1 MSETRSGWRRARVRA
16 IAVGM
21 TIALTSLPLAAAE
34 ADRPATPPTL
44 TAAIAR
50 AAASEPLTAATAS
63 RAQTAPPAGAPNL
76 GSRGFFKTPLGMA
89 VIAVV
94 GAGTAYAIY
103 SAQHDR
109 IHSTVR

>member
-21 TIALTSLPLAAAE
+21 TVALTSLPLVAAE

-50 AAASEPLTAATAS
+50 AAASEPLAAATAS
-63 RAQTAPPAGAPNL
+63 RAQTANAGAPNL
-76 GSRGFFKTPLGMA
+76 ESKRFFKTPFGMA
-89 VIAVV
+89 VIAIV
-94 GAGTAYAIY
+94 GAGTAYAVY

-109 IHSTVR
+109 IHSAVR